1 MEFSLSGHL
10 QPRKTFPVLEATG
23 ISSTKSLSQILA
35 SMYYGTQ
42 YVPILNKSLWVYDK
56 FNKCDVVGLAK
67 IEGFEL
73 LYRNLP
79 HLNRD
84 MPQTDYI

>member
-23 ISSTKSLSQILA
+23 ISSTKSLNQILA

-42 YVPILNKSLWVYDK
+42 YVPILNKSLWVYD
-56 FNKCDVVGLAK
+56 D
-67 IEGFEL
+67 I
-73 LYRNLP
+73 
-79 HLNRD
+79 D
-84 MPQTDYI
+84 